1 MRCVK
6 LQPILCLKFVWLS
19 QSFFFK
25 LGNSKRFLT
34 SSDLFEECNHC
45 FVFVLFPISSIFDIN
60 LIWIRT
66 GLRLEIFRLLNWNNN
81 TTVCALTKKTE
92 NTHFGGYRLRNQLD
106 NLGFRGYKRLIV
118 VEFYSG
124 SNVNDIGFSATV
136 YVMDIYNKS
145 IHARVLLNIA
155 IDYLWFLFCFIRRFK
170 WSIPFLFYYRL
181 KHKHWIIK
189 RIERSIISYSPIS
202 FIFG

>member
-1 MRCVK
+1 M
-6 LQPILCLKFVWLS
+6 LWLNKRKHTFWWIQVEKS
-19 QSFFFK
+19 VGQS
-25 LGNSKRFLT
+25 
-34 SSDLFEECNHC
+34 
-45 FVFVLFPISSIFDIN
+45 I
-60 LIWIRT
+60 
-66 GLRLEIFRLLNWNNN
+66 
-81 TTVCALTKKTE
+81 
-92 NTHFGGYRLRNQLD
+92 
-106 NLGFRGYKRLIV
+106 GFSGYKRLIV

-145 IHARVLLNIA
+145 IHARVLLNTA

-202 FIFG
+202 FIFGLTIFTFKCSRIDLYLESLTI